1 MRYFRELLALGFTIG
16 GVGLVLL
23 TLTGDTLRYA
33 IWISIGSLTAHL
45 LSVAMDRPDAD
56 G

>member
-1 MRYFRELLALGFTIG
+1 MRYLREILALGFTVG

-45 LSVAMDRPDAD
+45 LAVALDRS
-56 G
+56 GGGE